1 MNYIGLYF
9 LGKIGLFFGHY
20 IAFNWIL
27 NLILALLAY
36 FPIKSNALAKIR
48 SFLVWI
54 LAAVLIYQESYL
66 PTVNRIYSRLDAL
79 KGFDSNYMIELLGR
93 VFNPM
98 VVALIVIIIILYR
111 VINSRLR
118 ISTFV
123 FIGLLTVPAL
133 TTFWPSLLERNNT
146 TASQNSAA
154 MESKNAVRVEP
165 QTELLNFYTS
175 ERKRAIHFSVPGKTP
190 AFDVV
195 MIHVCSISWD
205 DLDFVNEKN
214 HPLLK
219 KFDLVFSNFNTA
231 ASYSGPA
238 AIRLLRGTC
247 GQSPH
252 DKLYQSADPLCYV
265 FPNLEKL
272 GYVAHG
278 MINHD
283 GLYDKY
289 LDILEMHTGLKGKL
303 VKYPDAPVALRS
315 FVGSPIYDDFS
326 MLNKWWSSRLE
337 RNSAA
342 EALYYQT
349 ITLHDGNIVPGQT
362 SRLSLVTYKPRL
374 VKFLAELDRF
384 ITLLENSG
392 KPVVLMMVPEHGASL
407 RGDPYQI
414 SGMREIPTP
423 GITLGP
429 AAIKLIGLN
438 KTTTTPIVINE
449 PVSFFG
455 LYNLLGGMLAQN
467 PFDPASPTLA
477 ARVKTIE
484 KTKMVSEN
492 EDVTMLR
499 DETGRYMMKSS
510 NGAWVTY
517 R

>member
-9 LGKIGLFFGHY
+9 LVKIGLYFGHY
-20 IAFNWIL
+20 IAFNWIF

-36 FPIKSNALAKIR
+36 FPIKSIVLKNIR
-48 SFLVWI
+48 SFSVWM
-54 LAAVLIYQESYL
+54 LAIALAYHESYL
-66 PTVNRIYSRLDAL
+66 PTIGRIYSRLDAL
-79 KGFDSNYMIELLGR
+79 RGFDLNYMLELLGR
-93 VFNPM
+93 VFNPAIIM
-98 VVALIVIIIILYR
+98 ACAIIIFIYWI
-111 VINSRLR
+111 INKKLR

-123 FIGLLTVPAL
+123 FLGLLIVPAV
-133 TTFWPSLLERNNT
+133 TTFWPSLLERNST
-146 TASQNSAA
+146 TASQDTPATGA
-154 MESKNAVRVEP
+154 KDVVRVEP

-175 ERKRAIHFSVPGKTP
+175 ERKRAIQFSVPGKTP

-205 DLDFVNEKN
+205 DLDFVNEQN

-219 KFDLVFSNFNTA
+219 KFDLVFRNFNTA

-265 FPNLEKL
+265 FPNLEKQ

-315 FVGSPIYDDFS
+315 FVGSPIYDDFA
-326 MLNKWWSSRLE
+326 LLDKWWTSRLE

-374 VKFLAELDRF
+374 LKFLAELDRF

-407 RGDPYQI
+407 RGDQYQI

-438 KTTTTPIVINE
+438 KTTSLPIVINE

-455 LYNLLGGMLAQN
+455 LYSLLGGMLAQS
-467 PFDPASPTLA
+467 PFDPTSPTLA
-477 ARVKTIE
+477 SRVKSIE
-484 KTKMVSEN
+484 KTKLVSEN
-492 EDVTMLR
+492 EDVIMLR